1 MLRITPL
8 SLAVLAGLAGPARA
22 ELETQPEVV
31 VTASRVARTVD
42 TTLADVSV
50 ITREEIDASVARD
63 LSDLLRLQ
71 TGVDIARTGGPGS
84 QTSVFLRG
92 TNNNHVLVLI
102 DGVRVAAL
110 GTGVFTWETMPL
122 AAIDRIEIVRGP
134 RASYWGSDAI
144 GGVVQIFTRKLEGPR
159 VALGYGT
166 YGDAN
171 ASAGIGDRGDRGGF
185 SVQVGARD
193 YDGFPSQNRD
203 GFSYEPKDH
212 GLENQHLTAQGD
224 LRVGTQTL
232 AGVVLR
238 SQGEVEFAGGKS
250 DFTEQALNL
259 SLAGALGANW
269 SHTLTAGSARED
281 YETPAYFALYR
292 TRRETVGWQHTFTPS
307 DTQTVVAGIDYV
319 HEKGE
324 NRDTFSGLP
333 NYEESRNNTGLYA
346 GWQGGFGALDAE
358 VSARHD
364 DNSVFGTTTTG
375 SAALGWRFSEAVRA
389 YVSYGQGFRAPTLN
403 EQYSPGFGGL
413 YAGNPDLNPE
423 KSRSAEAGLEFALAP
438 EHRLKANLYS
448 TRVRD
453 LISFTGPDFQ
463 AENIAHAKIEGS
475 ELSYDG
481 RAGEWWLH
489 AGYTW
494 QDARD
499 EDADTRLLRRA
510 KQKFTGRL
518 EHAFGTRAR
527 AGVEVLYSGPR
538 DDVGGL
544 RLGSYTLVNL
554 LGSFAL
560 SPAWSLAARIENL
573 TGREYELVHGYN
585 TPGRSG
591 FVEVIWQP
599 QR

>member
-1 MLRITPL
+1 MLRIAPL
-8 SLAVLAGLAGPARA
+8 SLAILAGLSGPARA
-22 ELETQPEVV
+22 ELDTQPEVV

-63 LSDLLRLQ
+63 VSDLLRLE

-92 TNNNHVLVLI
+92 SNNNHVLVLV

-110 GTGVFTWETMPL
+110 GTGAFTWETMPL
-122 AAIDRIEIVRGP
+122 AAVERIEIVRGP

-171 ASAGIGDRGDRGGF
+171 ASVGIGDRSERGGF

-193 YDGFPSQNRD
+193 YDGFPSQNRN

-212 GLENQHLTAQGD
+212 GMENQHLAAQGD
-224 LRVGTQTL
+224 IRLGTQTL

-238 SQGEVEFAGGKS
+238 SQGEVEFSGGHS

-259 SLAGALGANW
+259 SLAGALGTNW
-269 SHTLTAGSARED
+269 SHALTVGSARED
-281 YETPAYFALYR
+281 YETPAYFTLYR
-292 TRRETVGWQHTFTPS
+292 TRRETIGWQHTFTPS
-307 DTQTVVAGIDYV
+307 DTQTVVAGVDYL

-324 NRDTFSGLP
+324 NRDTYSGLP
-333 NYEESRNNTGLYA
+333 SYEESRNNTGFYA
-346 GWQGGFGALDAE
+346 GWQGGFGAFDAE
-358 VSARHD
+358 ASARHD

-375 SAALGWRFSEAVRA
+375 SAAIGWRFTDALRA
-389 YVSYGQGFRAPTLN
+389 YLSYGQGFRGPTLN

-413 YAGNPDLNPE
+413 YAGNPDLDPE
-423 KSRSAEAGLEFALAP
+423 KSRSAEAGVEFTPAP
-438 EHRLKANLYS
+438 GHRFKANLYS
-448 TRVRD
+448 TKVRD
-453 LISFTGPDFQ
+453 LISFTGVDFQ
-463 AENIAHAKIEGS
+463 AENIARAKLEGS

-481 RAGEWWLH
+481 RLGDWLLG

-494 QDARD
+494 QDARN
-499 EDADTRLLRRA
+499 EDTDTRLLRRP
-510 KQKFTGRL
+510 KQKFSGRL
-518 EHAFGTRAR
+518 EHAFGERAR
-527 AGVEVLYSGPR
+527 AGVEVLYAGRR
-538 DDVGGL
+538 DDVGGIT
-544 RLGSYTLVNL
+544 LGSYTLVNL
-554 LGSFAL
+554 RGSLVL
-560 SPAWSLAARIENL
+560 SPSWSLAARIENI
-573 TGREYELVHGYN
+573 TDRDYELAYGYN

-599 QR
+599 RR

>member
-1 MLRITPL
+1 MLRFAPL

-22 ELETQPEVV
+22 ELDTQPEVV

-63 LSDLLRLQ
+63 ISDLLRLQ
-71 TGVDIARTGGPGS
+71 AGVDVARTGGPGS

-92 TNNNHVLVLI
+92 TNNNHVLVLV

-110 GTGVFTWETMPL
+110 GTGAFTWETMPL
-122 AAIDRIEIVRGP
+122 AAVERVEIVRGP

-171 ASAGIGDRGDRGGF
+171 ASVGIGDRGERGGF

-193 YDGFPSQNRD
+193 YDGFPSQNRN
-203 GFSYEPKDH
+203 GFGYEPKDH
-212 GLENQHLTAQGD
+212 GMENQHLAAQGD
-224 LRVGTQTL
+224 LLVGTQTL
-232 AGVVLR
+232 AAAVLR
-238 SQGEVEFAGGKS
+238 SQGEVEFSGGKS

-259 SLAGALGANW
+259 SLAGALGTNW
-269 SHTLTAGSARED
+269 SHVLTAGSARED

-292 TRRETVGWQHTFTPS
+292 TRRETLGWQHAFTLS
-307 DTQTVVAGIDYV
+307 DTQTVVAGLDYL

-346 GWQGGFGALDAE
+346 GWQGGFGAFDAE
-358 VSARHD
+358 VAARYD
-364 DNSVFGTTTTG
+364 DNNVFGSTTTG
-375 SAALGWRFSEAVRA
+375 SAAIGWRFTDTLRA
-389 YVSYGQGFRAPTLN
+389 YLSYGQGFRGPTLN

-413 YAGNPDLNPE
+413 YAGNPDLDPE
-423 KSRSAEAGLEFALAP
+423 KSRSTEAGLEYTP
-438 EHRLKANLYS
+438 VQGHRFKANLYS
-448 TRVRD
+448 TKVRD
-453 LISFTGPDFQ
+453 LISFTGVDFQ
-463 AENIAHAKIEGS
+463 AENIARAKIEGS

-481 RAGEWWLH
+481 SLGGWLLH

-494 QDARD
+494 QDARN
-499 EDADTRLLRRA
+499 EDTDTRLLRRA
-510 KQKFTGRL
+510 KQKLAGRV
-518 EHAFGTRAR
+518 EHAFGDRAR
-527 AGVEVLYSGPR
+527 AGVEVVYAGPR
-538 DDVGGL
+538 DDVGGV

-554 LGSFAL
+554 RGSLAL
-560 SPAWSLAARIENL
+560 SPSWSLAARIENI
-573 TGREYELVHGYN
+573 TDRDYELAYGYN

-599 QR
+599 RR